1 MTTLAAIRERI
12 RSERLDALRVRVMSS
27 AWWCHDPKG

>member
-12 RSERLDALRVRVMSS
+12 RSERLDALRVMSS